1 MATQQA
7 LLKVLLKGRR
17 VPFQGFF
24 PRQGWAEHPGPTQFR
39 LSYLPPLTLG
49 PSPAQACVTA
59 SEADGLM
66 NKEEAL
72 TLTPQLVNIQM
83 SLPDFPGGSAAKNP
97 PISAVGDMG

>member
-7 LLKVLLKGRR
+7 LLKVLLKGSR
-17 VPFQGFF
+17 VFWVFF
-24 PRQGWAEHPGPTQFR
+24 PGKLGQSTLDPTQFR
-39 LSYLPPLTLG
+39 SFCIFSPLTLG

-72 TLTPQLVNIQM
+72 TLTPQLMNIKT
-83 SLPDFPGGSAAKNP
+83 SLPRLPWWFS
-97 PISAVGDMG
+97 S